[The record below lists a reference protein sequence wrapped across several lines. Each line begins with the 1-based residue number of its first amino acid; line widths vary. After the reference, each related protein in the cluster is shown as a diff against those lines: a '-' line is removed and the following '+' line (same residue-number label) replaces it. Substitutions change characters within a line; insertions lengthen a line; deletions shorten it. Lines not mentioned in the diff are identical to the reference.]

1 MNTDKEIKT
10 LAKTITPNYAY
21 GTFYSLNAVTDKM
34 RSRGHMPAC
43 LHLQSS
49 AGSVST
55 VAGAY
60 LERERRTTRVQVG
73 FADAVRFDQDPE
85 KTLEVVERLLSM
97 CSELIQKMNATGKWE
112 NIDAFDYEVLYDTQD
127 ANLVLV
133 LASFSV
139 TEVDGR
145 PICPC

>member
-1 MNTDKEIKT
+1 MNTDKEIKAI
-10 LAKTITPNYAY
+10 AKTVAPHYAY

-34 RSRGHMPAC
+34 RSRGQLPAC

-55 VAGAY
+55 VASAY
-60 LERERRTTRVQVG
+60 LTRERRITRVQVG

-97 CSELIQKMNATGKWE
+97 CGELVQKMNDSGKWE
-112 NIDAFDYEVLYDTQD
+112 NIDNFDYEVLYNTQD

-133 LASFSV
+133 LASFSA
-139 TEVDGR
+139 TEADGN
-145 PICPC
+145 CAA

>member
-10 LAKTITPNYAY
+10 LAKTIAPHYAY
-21 GTFYSLNAVTDKM
+21 GTFYSLNTVTDKM
-34 RSRGHMPAC
+34 RSRGQMPAC

-55 VAGAY
+55 VASAY
-60 LERERRTTRVQVG
+60 LIRERRTTRVQVG
-73 FADAVRFDQDPE
+73 FADAVRFDQEPE

-97 CSELIQKMNATGKWE
+97 CGQLVQKMNESGKWE
-112 NIDAFDYEVLYDTQD
+112 NIDNFDYEVLYNTQD

-133 LASFSV
+133 LASFNA
-139 TEVDGR
+139 TEADGK
-145 PICPC
+145 CVA

>member
-10 LAKTITPNYAY
+10 LAKTIAPHYAY
-21 GTFYSLNAVTDKM
+21 GTFYSLNTVTDKM
-34 RSRGHMPAC
+34 RSRGQMPAC
-43 LHLQSS
+43 MHLQSS

-55 VAGAY
+55 VASAY
-60 LERERRTTRVQVG
+60 LIRERRTTRVQVG

-97 CSELIQKMNATGKWE
+97 CGQLVQKMNESGKWE
-112 NIDAFDYEVLYDTQD
+112 NIDNFDYEVLYNTQD

-133 LASFSV
+133 LASFNA
-139 TEVDGR
+139 TEADGK
-145 PICPC
+145 CVA

>member
-10 LAKTITPNYAY
+10 LAKTIAPHYAY
-21 GTFYSLNAVTDKM
+21 GTFYSLNTVTDKM
-34 RSRGHMPAC
+34 RARGQMPAC
-43 LHLQSS
+43 MHLQSS

-55 VAGAY
+55 VASAY
-60 LERERRTTRVQVG
+60 LIRERRTTRVQVG

-97 CSELIQKMNATGKWE
+97 CGQLVQKMNESGKWE
-112 NIDAFDYEVLYDTQD
+112 NIDNFDYEVLYNTQD

-133 LASFSV
+133 LASFSA
-139 TEVDGR
+139 TELDGKC
-145 PICPC
+145 IA

>member
-10 LAKTITPNYAY
+10 LAKTIAPHYAY
-21 GTFYSLNAVTDKM
+21 GTFYSLNTVTDKM
-34 RSRGHMPAC
+34 RSRGQMPAC

-55 VAGAY
+55 VASAY
-60 LERERRTTRVQVG
+60 FTSERRTTRVQVG
-73 FADAVRFDQDPE
+73 FADSVRFDQDPE

-97 CSELIQKMNATGKWE
+97 CGELIQKMNDSGKWE
-112 NIDAFDYEVLYDTQD
+112 NIDNFDYEVLYNTQD

-133 LASFSV
+133 LASFSA
-139 TEVDGR
+139 TEADGK
-145 PICPC
+145 CLS

>member
-10 LAKTITPNYAY
+10 LAKTIAPHYAY
-21 GTFYSLNAVTDKM
+21 GTFYSLNTVTDKM
-34 RSRGHMPAC
+34 RSRGQMPAC

-55 VAGAY
+55 VASAY
-60 LERERRTTRVQVG
+60 FTSERRTTRVQVG
-73 FADAVRFDQDPE
+73 FADSVRFDQDPE

-97 CSELIQKMNATGKWE
+97 CCELVQKMNDSGKWE
-112 NIDAFDYEVLYDTQD
+112 NIDNFDYEVLYNTQD

-133 LASFSV
+133 LASFSA
-139 TEVDGR
+139 TEADGKC
-145 PICPC
+145 IA